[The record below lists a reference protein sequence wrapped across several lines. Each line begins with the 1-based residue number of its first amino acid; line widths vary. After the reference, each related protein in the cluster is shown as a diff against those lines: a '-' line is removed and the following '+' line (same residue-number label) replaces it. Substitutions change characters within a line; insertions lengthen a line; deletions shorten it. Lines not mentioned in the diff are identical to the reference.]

1 VFWICR
7 QQPFASKLLITIRRR
22 RECVSARHSAMRR
35 PFRCRCVQPSLAHY
49 NVHISRAACSRKL
62 SADSIAQHALC
73 FSSSP
78 AHDIF
83 GTARIVCGA
92 GSMKRRGV
100 RPSVRPFVC
109 PIMDPRPQQQVR
121 CVRFVAVGPSGR
133 RCRSPAA
140 AAACDGRMRAVLR
153 RQRT

>member
-49 NVHISRAACSRKL
+49 NVHISHPACSRKL

-100 RPSVRPFVC
+100 RPSVC
-109 PIMDPRPQQQVR
+109 LSMGPRPQEQMR
-121 CVRFVAVGPSGR
+121 CCRFVAVGPSGCSCGMR
-133 RCRSPAA
+133 RANASSATSSA
-140 AAACDGRMRAVLR
+140 YVGG
-153 RQRT
+153 